1 MSDLLTGLVSVSD
14 LLTGLVIES
23 DLLTGLVIVSDLLT
37 GLVSVRPTD
46 RTGRGAAGRQRRART
61 LRTLAVRLSRRL
73 LSHSHTGKLYTP
85 GHSSK

>member
-1 MSDLLTGLVSVSD
+1 MSDLLN
-14 LLTGLVIES
+14 GLVIE
-23 DLLTGLVIVSDLLT
+23 SDLLT

-73 LSHSHTGKLYTP
+73 LSHRHTGKLYTP
-85 GHSSK
+85 RHSSKYRTHDHTDKQHVQVGCKQ